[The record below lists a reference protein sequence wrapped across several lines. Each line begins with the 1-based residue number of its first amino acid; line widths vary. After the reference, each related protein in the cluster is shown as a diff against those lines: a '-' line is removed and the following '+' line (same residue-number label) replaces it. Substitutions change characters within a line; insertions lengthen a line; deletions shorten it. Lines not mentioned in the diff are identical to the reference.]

1 MTSTPTPSGRAR
13 TGQLKKRQKLGKYRI
28 EKRLADGSYAAV
40 YEAMDTIEGQRVALK
55 IPQPQHA
62 DKASLE
68 DFKREARLAA
78 RLYHPNILP
87 LKDASFIDGQFVI
100 VTPLGDETL
109 ATRLTRRASVSTL
122 IDFAEQL
129 LDALAYA
136 HSEHVLHCDVK
147 PENLILFGR
156 DNLMLADF
164 GIAKTAL
171 RTIKGSGSGTLGY
184 LAPEQ
189 AMGRPSPRSDVF
201 AAGLLLYRMFAGV
214 VPEWPFAWPPS
225 GIAKLRARVSPE
237 MEAFLRRALD
247 LKPAKRFKDAQ
258 QMTNVFQDLKRR
270 GRIAKGARKA
280 KPNCRA
286 ANWQDVRRRQFKK
299 EFGKVLETN
308 HACHKCHGPISERM
322 LGCPWCGVKI
332 DQHRGDTSLP
342 AHCPTCQRGT
352 KLDWAYC
359 ATCYGPGFELETNRR
374 YPDRRYSAK
383 CHRSACGGPLM
394 PFMRYCPWCHT
405 RTRESWP
412 LKKSKDRCD
421 RCNWGVTRDY
431 WSHCP
436 WCRSTL

>member
-1 MTSTPTPSGRAR
+1 MGSARAVT
-13 TGQLKKRQKLGKYRI
+13 TGNFKKRQKLGKYRI
-28 EKRLADGSYAAV
+28 EKRLAEGPYASV
-40 YEAMDTIEGQRVALK
+40 YAAMDTIEGQRVALK
-55 IPQPQHA
+55 VPRIEHS

-87 LKDASFIDGQFVI
+87 LKDASFIDGRFVI

-109 ATRLTRRASVSTL
+109 ATRLSRRVSMAML
-122 IDFAEQL
+122 IDFADQL

-136 HSEHVLHCDVK
+136 HSERVLHCDVK

-171 RTIKGSGSGTLGY
+171 RTIKASGSGTLGY

-201 AAGLLLYRMFAGV
+201 AAGLLLYRMFAGS
-214 VPEWPFAWPPS
+214 VPEWPFTWPPA
-225 GIAKLRARVSPE
+225 GIAKLRSKVSPD

-247 LKPAKRFKDAQ
+247 VTPAKRFKDAQ
-258 QMTNVFQDLKRR
+258 QMLNVFQDLKRR
-270 GRIAKGARKA
+270 SRIVKGKRKPKANGRAT
-280 KPNCRA
+280 
-286 ANWQDVRRRQFKK
+286 NWQDVRVRQFKK
-299 EFGKVLETN
+299 EFGRELET
-308 HACHKCHGPISERM
+308 HYACGSCDGPVSERM
-322 LGCPWCGVKI
+322 RGCPWCGVEIKK
-332 DQHRGDTSLP
+332 HRGDTRLA
-342 AHCPTCQRGT
+342 AHCPSCHRGT

-359 ATCYGPGFELETNRR
+359 ATCYGPGFEVETTRR
-374 YPDRRYSAK
+374 FSDRRYSAK

-405 RTRESWP
+405 RTRRNWTLE
-412 LKKSKDRCD
+412 KTKDRCE

-436 WCRSTL
+436 WCRSSL